1 MAGWEVWTAFLGYA
15 VPMIISPGPG
25 NTLLAT
31 AGGRY
36 GVRGSVPFWQGSK
49 PPTWFCAPSTAWAWA
64 APCMSIRKSTSC

>member
-36 GVRGSVPFWQGSK
+36 GVRGSVPFWAG
-49 PPTWFCAPSTAWAWA
+49 F
-64 APCMSIRKSTSC
+64 